1 MSIALA
7 DLVDPKQITLN
18 LRAETQE
25 EAIREI
31 VGLLVGAGKIDN
43 PEKFLEQLKAREA
56 ANSTYAANGVAFP
69 HARTKLVDEIVV
81 GIGQSEAGIPWTG
94 KGEVAHLIF
103 LIAVPER
110 LISDYLVVVGAI
122 ARATRVRPL
131 RTLLL
136 HAENVDE
143 FIATLLSSSSIRL
156 LQKPIAGTI
165 ENFLFRFGQAAHAG
179 LGNLV
184 QNRIDRS
191 VDIIRLDHAARA
203 RLLHN
208 G

>member
-18 LRAETQE
+18 LRVETQE

-56 ANSTYAANGVAFP
+56 ANSTYAADGVAFP

-81 GIGQSEAGIPWTG
+81 GIGRSEAGIPWTG

-110 LISDYLVVVGAI
+110 LISDYLVVVGTI
-122 ARATRVRPL
+122 ARTTKDRPL

-136 HAENVDE
+136 HAESADE
-143 FIATLLSSSSIRL
+143 FIATLLSAPSI
-156 LQKPIAGTI
+156 
-165 ENFLFRFGQAAHAG
+165 
-179 LGNLV
+179 
-184 QNRIDRS
+184 
-191 VDIIRLDHAARA
+191 
-203 RLLHN
+203 
-208 G
+208 